1 MKDPIVEEVSPA
13 RVESAALNSR
23 DPRRIFEDARSRQG
37 SDGHHSSCDPADA
50 KARTSQCNTGFAAC
64 AEPPQEPVPDSQ
76 ARRHY
81 TLDGPETG
89 FQIDFAGDL
98 NEEQHAAVTSPP
110 GPALVIAGAGS
121 GKTRTLTYRVA
132 WLLAQGVPAGSILLL
147 TFTNK
152 ASREMLERVR
162 ALVPGGGDGVWGGTF
177 HSIGN
182 RILRVH
188 AERIGFRR
196 GFTIMD
202 REDQE
207 DLLASVLAREGLSS
221 RDRPF
226 PKAGVLADV
235 FSYAVSTGATIRKV
249 LGEKFRYFIPFEMDI
264 ERVQGLYEA
273 AKKEAN
279 AMDFDD
285 LLCKTLELFLTN
297 EDVAAQYQH
306 QFRHVLVDEY
316 QDTNL
321 IQADLVD
328 RLAARHGSIMVV
340 GDDAQSIYSWRG
352 ANCENILKFP
362 ERHAGT
368 KVFKIETNYR
378 SVPEVLDLANAAI
391 LANENQFHKNLS
403 PVRLS
408 HPLRPAL
415 VCLAT
420 STQQAAFVAQ
430 RIRELH
436 DEGVGL
442 HEMAVLY
449 RAHYH
454 SMEIQMELTRRE
466 IPFAIT
472 SGLRFFEQA
481 HIKDVAAFLKF
492 ATNPRDEVA
501 FKRMARLLPGIGAKT
516 AENLWAQTLAALARG
531 TGIPGLLA
539 LKVPA
544 KASKDWAQLVHT
556 LSDLVPAAGP
566 LPPAAMIE
574 CVLFAFY
581 DDHMKEK
588 FANYD
593 ARSEDLATFAEFARE
608 FTATGDFLSE
618 LALLGGVETADA
630 FAGDSGKVTL
640 SSLHQAK
647 GLEWRVVFLI
657 WLADGMFPTARSL
670 GNPEAI
676 EEERRLF
683 YVGITR
689 CKDELYLAYP
699 ELSRNAGGATNFQ
712 RPSRFLSELPENLM
726 ETWNVGPPARGGQSG
741 DEEEIPF

>member
-1 MKDPIVEEVSPA
+1 VA
-13 RVESAALNSR
+13 RA
-23 DPRRIFEDARSRQG
+23 
-37 SDGHHSSCDPADA
+37 
-50 KARTSQCNTGFAAC
+50 
-64 AEPPQEPVPDSQ
+64 
-76 ARRHY
+76 Y
-81 TLDGPETG
+81 TLDVPGDG
-89 FQIDFAGDL
+89 LQIDFAGEL
-98 NEEQHAAVTSPP
+98 NAEQHAAVTSPP

-132 WLLAQGVPAGSILLL
+132 WLLAQGVPARSILLL

-152 ASREMLERVR
+152 AAREMLDRVR

-207 DLLASVLAREGLSS
+207 DLVAGILAREGLSS
-221 RDRPF
+221 GDRRF
-226 PKAGVLADV
+226 PKAGVLADI
-235 FSYAVSTGATIRKV
+235 FSYSINTGSPVRKV
-249 LGEKFRYFIPFEMDI
+249 LGEKYRYFIPLEAEI

-273 AKKEAN
+273 AKKRAN
-279 AMDFDD
+279 SMDFDD

-297 EDVAAQYQH
+297 EDVAAQYQQ

-328 RLAARHGSIMVV
+328 RIAAKHGSIMVV

-362 ERHAGT
+362 ERHAGAT
-368 KVFKIETNYR
+368 IYKIETNYR

-391 LANENQFHKNLS
+391 LANERQFPKNLAAI
-403 PVRLS
+403 RKS
-408 HPLRPAL
+408 HPVRPAL
-415 VCLAT
+415 VCLST

-430 RIRELH
+430 RALELR
-436 DEGVGL
+436 DEGIGL

-454 SMEIQMELTRRE
+454 SMEVQMEFTRRE
-466 IPFAIT
+466 IPFSIT

-492 ATNPRDEVA
+492 AMNPRDEVA
-501 FKRMARLLPGIGAKT
+501 FQRMARLLPGIGNKT
-516 AENLWAQTLAALARG
+516 AGSLWTQTAAALVGG
-531 TGIPGLLA
+531 TGFSRMEA

-544 KASKDWAQLVHT
+544 KSSKAWAQFVHT

-566 LPPAAMIE
+566 LPPGRMIE

-581 DDHMKEK
+581 DDHMKAK
-588 FANYD
+588 FPNYE
-593 ARSEDLATFAEFARE
+593 ARRDDLATLAGYAGQFGSTEE
-608 FTATGDFLSE
+608 FLSQ

-630 FAGDSGKVTL
+630 FAGEADSGKITL
-640 SSLHQAK
+640 STLHQAK

-657 WLADGMFPTARSL
+657 WLADGMFPSARSL
-670 GNPEAI
+670 ESPEAV

-689 CKDELYLAYP
+689 CKDELYLTYP
-699 ELSRNAGGATNFQ
+699 ELRLNAGYGERFQ
-712 RPSRFLSELPENLM
+712 RPSRFLSEVPENLM
-726 ETWNVGPPARGGQSG
+726 ETWDVGLPARGG
-741 DEEEIPF
+741 DEEGPF